1 MLEDLQGRNPPKY
14 TKDNLARRIKWLF
27 DEKQLTQSLKELST
41 NIRLDGNDAAH
52 EANLKKDDV
61 EAMNDFT
68 TLLLEEIYTN
78 PKKIELAEDRRKIRG
93 PTVS

>member
-1 MLEDLQGRNPPKY
+1 MQHMRQ
-14 TKDNLARRIKWLF
+14 I
-27 DEKQLTQSLKELST
+27 
-41 NIRLDGNDAAH
+41 
-52 EANLKKDDV
+52 LKKDDV

-78 PKKIELAEDRRKIRG
+78 PKKIELAKDRRKKRG